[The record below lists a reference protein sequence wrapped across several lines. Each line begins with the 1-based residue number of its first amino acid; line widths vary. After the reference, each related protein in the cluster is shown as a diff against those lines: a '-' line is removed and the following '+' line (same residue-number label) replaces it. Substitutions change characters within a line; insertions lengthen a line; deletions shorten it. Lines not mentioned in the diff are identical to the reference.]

1 MCAKRILIS
10 GGTGLLG
17 RNVIRLLEDSWEVYA
32 IVRLLPDEKAKNV
45 NYIVQDL
52 TQGVSVECLPTEI
65 DAVMHLAQ
73 WPSYRSF
80 DQDAVQI
87 FEVNTAAALKLVDYA
102 SKSGARKFILASS
115 GGLYAPSS
123 NLLTE
128 DAALGG
134 DVNSLNYYFSSK
146 RCAEMLV
153 DAYRSLIDITIVRPF
168 FIYGPGQRKE
178 MLFPRLIESVR
189 AEQPITIQGEDGI
202 KINPIFVEDAAEI
215 FIKILNSGCKIGLVN
230 VSGSEVLS
238 VRQIARKIGDIV
250 GVHPSFVSEG
260 DAPLD
265 FVADTSLMEAC
276 FAPARTNLDIG
287 LEKMFKQLGSR

>member
-1 MCAKRILIS
+1 MCVKRILIS

-17 RNVIRLLEDSWEVYA
+17 RNVIRLLSDFWEVFA
-32 IVRLLPDEKAKNV
+32 IVRVLPEEKAQNV
-45 NYIVQDL
+45 TYIVQDL
-52 TQGVSVECLPTEI
+52 AQGVRVDDLPTEI

-80 DQDAVQI
+80 DKDAVQI

-102 SKSGARKFILASS
+102 SKAGARKFILASS

-123 NLLTE
+123 KPLTE

-134 DVNSLNYYFSSK
+134 DVNSLNYYFTSK

-178 MLFPRLIESVR
+178 MLFPRLIQSVR
-189 AEQPITIQGEDGI
+189 AEQPITIQGEDGVR
-202 KINPIFVEDAAEI
+202 INPIFVEDAAEI
-215 FIKILNSGCKIGLVN
+215 VVKILSSDSNIGIVN
-230 VSGSEVLS
+230 VSGFEILNI
-238 VRQIARKIGDIV
+238 RQIASAIGGVV
-250 GVHPSFVSEG
+250 GVSPRFINSG
-260 DAPLD
+260 DAPPD
-265 FVADTSLMEAC
+265 VVSDTSLMEEVFGKAH
-276 FAPARTNLDIG
+276 TNIVSG
-287 LEKMFKQLGSR
+287 LKKMISEM